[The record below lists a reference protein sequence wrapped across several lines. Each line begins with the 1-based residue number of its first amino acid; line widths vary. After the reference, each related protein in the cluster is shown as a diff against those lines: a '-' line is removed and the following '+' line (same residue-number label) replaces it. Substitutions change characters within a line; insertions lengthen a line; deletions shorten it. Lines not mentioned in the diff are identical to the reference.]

1 MRQYGGPFQKLSTMT
16 VDLTPIAIIH
26 TPYKQK
32 FAIPRQPNLVTALGE
47 IVFNP
52 GYKDPNML
60 RGLDQFSHLWLIFHF
75 HQTAQRGWSP
85 TVRPPRLGGDHKQG
99 VLATRSTFR
108 PNGLGLSVVEFDSIS
123 QQNGDLSLWVKGV
136 DLLDGTPI
144 MDIKPYVPWADA
156 IPVATG
162 GFAGEA
168 PAQMAVYFSPQAQQQ
183 LEHWRQTYAN
193 LPQLIEQVLAQ
204 DPRPAYKAKRISEES
219 FGMSL
224 FDLNIR
230 WQVIKGANWVLTIEL
245 PPQD

>member
-1 MRQYGGPFQKLSTMT
+1 MT
-16 VDLTPIAIIH
+16 IDLTPIAIIH

-32 FAIPRQPNLVTALGE
+32 FAIPRQPNLVAAPGE

-52 GYKDPNML
+52 GYNDSNML
-60 RGLDQFSHLWLIFHF
+60 RGIEQFSHLWLIFHF

-85 TVRPPRLGGDHKQG
+85 TVRPPRLGGDQKQG

-123 QQNGDLSLWVKGV
+123 QQNGKLSLRVKGV

-144 MDIKPYVPWADA
+144 VDIKPYVPWADA
-156 IPVATG
+156 IPEATG
-162 GFAGEA
+162 GFAGDA
-168 PAQMAVYFSPQAQQQ
+168 PPQMPVYFTPRAEQQ
-183 LEHWRQTYAN
+183 LLYWRQTYDN

-204 DPRPAYKAKRISEES
+204 DPRPAYKAKRVSDES

-230 WQVIKGANWVLTIEL
+230 WQVIEGANWVLTIEAQA
-245 PPQD
+245 QD

>member
-1 MRQYGGPFQKLSTMT
+1 MT
-16 VDLTPIAIIH
+16 VELTPIAIIH

-32 FAIPRQPNLVTALGE
+32 FAIPRQPNLVAAVGE

-52 GYKDPNML
+52 GYTDPNML
-60 RGLDQFSHLWLIFHF
+60 RGIDQFSHLWLIFHF
-75 HQTAQRGWSP
+75 HQTAARGWSP
-85 TVRPPRLGGDHKQG
+85 TVRPPRLGGNNKQG

-108 PNGLGLSVVEFDSIS
+108 PNGLGLSVVEFDGID
-123 QQNGDLSLWVKGV
+123 QQNGRLTLRVKGV

-144 MDIKPYVPWADA
+144 LDIKPYVPWADA
-156 IPVATG
+156 IPEATG
-162 GFAGEA
+162 GFAAEA
-168 PAQMAVYFSPQAQQQ
+168 PKQMPVYFSAQAEQQ

-204 DPRPAYKAKRISEES
+204 DPRPAYKAKPSSEAS

-230 WQVIKGANWVLTIEL
+230 WQVIEQANYVLSIEQ
-245 PPQD
+245 PAQD